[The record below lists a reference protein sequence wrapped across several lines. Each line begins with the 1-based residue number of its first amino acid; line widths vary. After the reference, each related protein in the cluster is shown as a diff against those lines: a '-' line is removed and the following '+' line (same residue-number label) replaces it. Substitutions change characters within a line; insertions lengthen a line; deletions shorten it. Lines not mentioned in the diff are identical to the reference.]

1 MELNNVGIFWSIWL
15 DLLRALGFKLKNV
28 FNLWTARAVQ
38 MPTVRDLFQ
47 PSSGRW
53 PFRCRRPVT
62 VQDST
67 RRRKSAPE
75 TRTRQ
80 TRKTLARATA
90 GARLCSRT
98 RPLANGTSRAL
109 LATVISARAAACT
122 RGSPLSSSG
131 SRPSFMLLI
140 MNCWSTRIQHTTSL
154 PLPSQRT
161 FYRSHLSSKLY
172 LIICLLFYYFVVLLS
187 FF

>member
-1 MELNNVGIFWSIWL
+1 MLGSSGAFGWFFWW
-15 DLLRALGFKLKNV
+15 ALGFKLKNV
-28 FNLWTARAVQ
+28 FNLWTARALQ
-38 MPTVRDLFQ
+38 RPTARDLFQ
-47 PSSGRW
+47 PSSRRW

-67 RRRKSAPE
+67 RRRKSAPG

-90 GARLCSRT
+90 GAPSCSRT

-109 LATVISARAAACT
+109 LATVICARAAACT

-131 SRPSFMLLI
+131 SPRPCAPI
-140 MNCWSTRIQHTTSL
+140 SL
-154 PLPSQRT
+154 RD
-161 FYRSHLSSKLY
+161 
-172 LIICLLFYYFVVLLS
+172 LFLAIWVKWLKTPNITHSV
-187 FF
+187 